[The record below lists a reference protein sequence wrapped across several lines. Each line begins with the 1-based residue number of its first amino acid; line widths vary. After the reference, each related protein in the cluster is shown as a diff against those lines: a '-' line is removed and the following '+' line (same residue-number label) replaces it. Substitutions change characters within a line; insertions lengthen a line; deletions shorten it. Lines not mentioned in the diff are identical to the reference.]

1 MATTS
6 LTSELEA
13 VNTILESIDEPPV
26 SSLALTGL
34 YPLDKAKRILD
45 EVSRSVQS
53 KGWAFNTEEDV
64 TVSLAGDST
73 ATLPANTLAFDA
85 GPEYNVVAR
94 GLRLFNKDTR
104 SFTHTVPP
112 KGSAVF
118 LLPWDDLPQAARH
131 FITIRAART
140 AQGRSSISEST
151 YRYTEQDVMDAEA
164 ALGETEATT
173 GDHNMLTDSWS
184 AASVLFNRDMQ

>member
-1 MATTS
+1 MTTTS

-13 VNTILESIDEPPV
+13 VNTVLESIDEPPV
-26 SSLALTGL
+26 GSLSLTGL

-53 KGWAFNTEEDV
+53 KGWAFNTEEGTPVVRSGDG
-64 TVSLAGDST
+64 TASLPGNILTFNADPGY
-73 ATLPANTLAFDA
+73 P
-85 GPEYNVVAR
+85 VVAR
-94 GLRLFNKDTR
+94 GIRLYDTEKR
-104 SFTHTVPP
+104 TFTLTVDPV
-112 KGSAVF
+112 GTAVF

-131 FITIRAART
+131 YITVRACRT

-151 YRYTEQDVMDAEA
+151 YRYTEQDVMDAET
-164 ALGETEATT
+164 ALGETEVQA

-184 AASVLFNRDMQ
+184 VASVLFNRDMQ